1 MGGRARSGSSRP
13 PLALVRPIAENE
25 ARRAG
30 DGPERPTTTGR
41 ETPMGELTGRVA
53 VVTGAASGN
62 GRAIALRLARDGA
75 DVAIADLDDAG
86 MAETA
91 QAIGRE
97 GRACLA
103 QRCDVSSKADVDA
116 LFDAVVARFGRVDVA
131 VANAGVVERGSH
143 CLTMTEQ
150 EWDRTTGVNLKGVF
164 FTLQVAAQ
172 RMIAAR
178 TPGRLIAISSIMG
191 EWGNATS
198 PAYCASKG
206 GVKQLVKSFATA
218 VGHAGIT
225 CNAIGPGFIRTAMTG
240 PVFENAAMERFLV
253 DRTPNGNIGDPEDVA
268 AVAAFLARDDARFV
282 NGTTI
287 FPDGGITAGL
297 YSNVTRENAAARVRA
312 SGA

>member
-1 MGGRARSGSSRP
+1 
-13 PLALVRPIAENE
+13 
-25 ARRAG
+25 
-30 DGPERPTTTGR
+30 
-41 ETPMGELTGRVA
+41 MGELTGKVA

-75 DVAIADLDDAG
+75 DVVIADLDDDG
-86 MAETA
+86 MAQTA
-91 QAIGRE
+91 RAIEGA
-97 GRACLA
+97 GRACVA
-103 QRCDVSSKADVDA
+103 RRCDVSRKADVDA
-116 LFDAVVARFGRVDVA
+116 LFDAAHARFGRVDVA

-172 RMIAAR
+172 RMVAGGIR
-178 TPGRLIAISSIMG
+178 GRLIAISSIMG

-206 GVKQLVKSFATA
+206 GVRQLVKSFATA
-218 VGHAGIT
+218 VGHQGIT

-240 PVFENAAMERFLV
+240 PVFERAAMERFLV
-253 DRTPNGNIGDPEDVA
+253 DRTPNGCIGDPEDVA
-268 AVAAFLARDDARFV
+268 SVAAFLARDDARFV

-297 YSNVTRENAAARVRA
+297 YSNQVREAAAAAAPQARA
-312 SGA
+312 PGA